1 LDDHVLPD
9 AELLC
14 LAAAQHLLEAN
25 SESAGPCHL
34 GPVAVNAGRWRWGL
48 SSAGRISADGRRP
61 TRPQPAA
68 LRLWTWMKSMSRAG
82 DGPRLAAMCD
92 AATVYFQ
99 DLEHEER
106 WPFYAQA
113 AAAGGVRSVLVVPV
127 PLDDYTRAAL
137 TFYSALSCAFARH
150 PMSS

>member
-1 LDDHVLPD
+1 
-9 AELLC
+9 
-14 LAAAQHLLEAN
+14 
-25 SESAGPCHL
+25 
-34 GPVAVNAGRWRWGL
+34 
-48 SSAGRISADGRRP
+48 
-61 TRPQPAA
+61 
-68 LRLWTWMKSMSRAG
+68 MSRAG

-150 PMSS
+150 PMSSSPGPRSGGPTPGAIGREGRWVLQ